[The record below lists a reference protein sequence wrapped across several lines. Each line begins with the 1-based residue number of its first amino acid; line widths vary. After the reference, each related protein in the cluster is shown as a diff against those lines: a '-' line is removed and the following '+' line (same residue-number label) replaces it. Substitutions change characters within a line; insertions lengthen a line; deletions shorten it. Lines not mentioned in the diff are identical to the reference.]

1 MIEKKTTITLSVAGL
16 GLLFIW
22 ALVDLRPAPE
32 QIERPKPSPLSVDIM
47 EARPGQ
53 HRVEVF
59 SQGTIAPKRE
69 AQLVAQVSG
78 QIKSVSDNFANGAF
92 FSENELLIQIEPIDY
107 ELAYTIASAAV
118 ANAEEQVAIEKG
130 RSRQAEREWRDL
142 GDIQANNLF
151 LRKPQLNAAL
161 ANLASAEAELERAK
175 LNITRTTIRGAFDGR
190 IKRTLVNVG
199 QFVVPGT
206 PLASAYAIDVA
217 EVRLPLTKYQAEL
230 INLPSGRNVP
240 SRKEL
245 PIVEILGGAG
255 NSQHTWKG
263 AIVRTD
269 ASIDVRNRM
278 IYAIAEFKH
287 PYPLPASTNSP
298 SLEVGRFVEAKIFG
312 KTLNN
317 VVALPKHCIYR
328 STQVLKVS
336 KENTIN
342 FTDVQIIQQTDDMVL
357 VRGIE
362 EGMRIVISPITDP
375 YEGMAISP
383 SAPAIASNLLGIR
396 HRIDGAL

>member
-16 GLLFIW
+16 GLIFIW
-22 ALVDLRPAPE
+22 ALIYLRPTPE

-47 EARPGQ
+47 EARPGL

-142 GDIQANNLF
+142 GDNQANNLF

-230 INLPSGRNVP
+230 INLPSGRHVP

-245 PIVEILGGAG
+245 PIVEILGGTG
-255 NSQHTWKG
+255 NSQHAWKG

-287 PYPLPASTNSP
+287 PYPAPASTNSP
-298 SLEVGRFVEAKIFG
+298 SLEVGGFVEAKIFG
-312 KTLNN
+312 KTLKN
-317 VVALPKHCIYR
+317 VVALPKDCIYR
-328 STQVLKVS
+328 STQVLRVS

-357 VRGIE
+357 VRGIK

-383 SAPAIASNLLGIR
+383 SAPAIASNLLEIR
-396 HRIDGAL
+396 HRIDRAL